1 MIAAAMALDGQAA
14 PVAFDDQV
22 NSKRADTPLGS
33 NVITGGAEA
42 LHDFAFESGLSA
54 LLLFIE
60 GPHEAAGIL
69 GVLDQLAAK
78 VVGLEV
84 VVGTEGVDDPHLV
97 AGAAGG
103 DVEALLEELL
113 VAEGERAALRGGPQR
128 REDDGAFVAL
138 DLGGC
143 AAQKAVEFV

>member
-14 PVAFDDQV
+14 PVAFDDAV
-22 NSKRADTPLGS
+22 NSNRADTPLGS

-60 GPHEAAGIL
+60 GTHEAAGIL

-78 VVGLEV
+78 GVGLAV
-84 VVGTEGVDDPHLV
+84 VVGSEGVDDPHLV
-97 AGAAGG
+97 AGTAVGYFR
-103 DVEALLEELL
+103 ALL
-113 VAEGERAALRGGPQR
+113 
-128 REDDGAFVAL
+128 
-138 DLGGC
+138 
-143 AAQKAVEFV
+143 